1 MADSMN
7 TQAIFS
13 AMLEAKKPSAKKR
26 RVAESRKATKCISKK
41 CAIMKENEDDEMMDD
56 IIDNIAVITDP
67 EKTVSDL
74 EQRADDIQDAIDDTP
89 EGEAAFSDEYVGSK
103 VYACPVCGE
112 SFFADDECKEGDPCP
127 ICQETPGGG
136 FLLQGEVVAP
146 EEDEPVED
154 EVTSEDEIPA
164 EDNTAEAGDDID
176 TEDVPEADDAKDDDD
191 DEQLKAESLRKRA
204 RRIAR
209 AKRECAEGSN
219 DICVDIKVAVPPT
232 EEDEPEY
239 AEYELDDKS
248 FNEALTG
255 FVKENYG
262 SSIRAARLTKA
273 TYVKANEA
281 LRLESKLILNN
292 GKCAT
297 ATFVVKE
304 AKYNNNRSIL
314 VGREASNTF
323 KIESKSNPFRF
334 DVVRSNGVI
343 RCEKFTYNYTTRH
356 PKAGAVKVEGVV
368 RTRNG
373 RKRV

>member
-26 RVAESRKATKCISKK
+26 RVAESRKATKRVNKE
-41 CAIMKENEDDEMMDD
+41 CAIMRENEDDEMMDD
-56 IIDNIAVITDP
+56 VIDNIAVVTDP

-112 SFFADDECKEGDPCP
+112 SFFADDEYEEGDPCP

-154 EVTSEDEIPA
+154 EIPA
-164 EDNTAEAGDDID
+164 EDDTAETEDDINTEDIPEAADTENAGD
-176 TEDVPEADDAKDDDD
+176 EEEP
-191 DEQLKAESLRKRA
+191 KAESLRKRT

-209 AKRECAEGSN
+209 AKRECVEEDNN
-219 DICVDIKVAVPPT
+219 DICVDIKVAVPSA
-232 EEDEPEY
+232 EEDDEPEY
-239 AEYELDDKS
+239 AECELDDKS

-262 SSIRAARLTKA
+262 SSIRAARFTKA
-273 TYVKANEA
+273 TYVKANGA
-281 LRLESKLILNN
+281 LRLESRLILNN

-297 ATFVVKE
+297 ATFLVKE
-304 AKYNNNRSIL
+304 AKHSNNRSIL
-314 VGREASNTF
+314 VGKEASNTF

-334 DVVRSNGVI
+334 DVVRSNGI
-343 RCEKFTYNYTTRH
+343 IKCEKFTYNYTTRH

-368 RTRNG
+368 RATNG